1 MMKYKCPYCQLSS
14 SGIDWDSKTLMEFGQ
29 DKINDFSDNDIESIE
44 MQIPGYF
51 YMCPACGAVS
61 NIREIMLSSLE
72 S

>member
-1 MMKYKCPYCQLSS
+1 MNYKCPYCFLSY
-14 SGIDWDSKTLMEFGQ
+14 SGIDWDSRTLIKLGQ

-51 YMCPACGAVS
+51 YMCPGCGAVS
-61 NIREIMLSSLE
+61 NIREILLSSLE

>member
-1 MMKYKCPYCQLSS
+1 
-14 SGIDWDSKTLMEFGQ
+14 MEFSQ

-51 YMCPACGAVS
+51 YMCPGCGAVS
-61 NIREIMLSSLE
+61 NIREIMLTSLE